1 MREREKGGIPSR
13 TALVVLRQVSKTIF
27 VKKIESPSKWAYKIY
42 ATKQKSLSQLWQR
55 WVESQILQ

>member
-27 VKKIESPSKWAYKIY
+27 VKKIESPSK
-42 ATKQKSLSQLWQR
+42 
-55 WVESQILQ
+55 